1 MSPDGD
7 LLSIEPLELKFPC
20 KFPFPLI
27 SFHFSR
33 VSKFWN
39 ARFDLIY
46 FSVVV
51 ELKKQIS
58 CSLQLSNKTDSYVAF
73 KVTIIFLLLIFVY
86 FDKDFILSFSFAFLV
101 RSVNLILVISVVV
114 KLIWFPLLVFSQCW
128 IVNHDFCH
136 FGDENAKFEWLLL
149 YFDFV

>member
-33 VSKFWN
+33 VSN

-73 KVTIIFLLLIFVY
+73 KVTIIFCFSFFVN

-101 RSVNLILVISVVV
+101 RSVNLSLVISVVV
-114 KLIWFPLLVFSQCW
+114 KLI
-128 IVNHDFCH
+128 
-136 FGDENAKFEWLLL
+136 
-149 YFDFV
+149 